1 MPPDPRGSRD
11 GTRYLLSHGARIG
24 DRPNTFVPE
33 GKTISFYS
41 EFDQNTLRTIG
52 LAALSAGDI
61 TPTDT
66 FEAGDEVANYV
77 LVQFEDSAMAEHL
90 AAESSASG
98 GTLYFTGA
106 ELPSP
111 AWLCTT
117 PDLCVKPRH
126 HATCQGVF
134 SLISENEI
142 YSVSCRGSAG
152 GPGTSTFEMEGS
164 NDFMAEMQT
173 EARRILDWSKTNP
186 DEAMEYY
193 QSLSEATRAM
203 LNGAN
208 TNLGKWAEDYYKGG
222 GTDTP
227 AAVVEARNYIESHG
241 DVAFADFADQMEPQ
255 QRSTAFADDGVLNGY
270 WLGYSRRLLHN
281 EGAEAFFAFF
291 ITLEQGW
298 QTLLSADEELM
309 TAIAL
314 GSQAAP
320 GETPQVVESSE
331 WQPTDADYQT
341 AASTGQFFVKNLDE
355 DIDATWEVGTFVVL
369 LGDWSDELSAHVR
382 QSHDYASGT
391 FQVERATFGAGKLVF
406 SGVPPVHQGTIESFI
421 EGFSDKKVK
430 FD

>member
-1 MPPDPRGSRD
+1 MARA
-11 GTRYLLSHGARIG
+11 YLLSHGARIG
-24 DRPNTFVPE
+24 DRPNTFVPT
-33 GKTISFYS
+33 GKSISFYS

-61 TPTDT
+61 TPTET

-77 LVQFEDSAMAEHL
+77 LVEFEDSAMAEHL
-90 AAESSASG
+90 AAASSASG

-117 PDLCVKPRH
+117 PDLCVKPNH
-126 HATCQGVF
+126 HATCQGIF
-134 SLISENEI
+134 KLISENEI
-142 YSVSCRGSAG
+142 YSVSCRGLAG
-152 GPGTSTFEMEGS
+152 GPGGSTFEMEG
-164 NDFMAEMQT
+164 NRDFMDEMGAETIRILTWAQT
-173 EARRILDWSKTNP
+173 EP
-186 DEAMEYY
+186 DAAMQYY

-208 TNLGKWAEDYYKGG
+208 TNLAKWAEDYYKGG

-227 AAVVEARNYIESHG
+227 AAVVEARNYLESHG
-241 DVAFADFADQMEPQ
+241 DVAFADFADQMEPM
-255 QRSTAFADDGVLNGY
+255 QRSTAFADDDVLNGY
-270 WLGYSRRLLHN
+270 WLGYARRLLRN
-281 EGAEAFFAFF
+281 EGAQAFFTFF
-291 ITLEQGW
+291 ATLEQGW
-298 QTLLSADEELM
+298 QTLLSADDELM

-320 GETPQVVESSE
+320 GETPQVVEGSY
-331 WQPTDADYQT
+331 WQPTDDDFQN
-341 AASTGQFFVKNLDE
+341 ASSAGQFFVKNLDE

-369 LGDWSDELSAHVR
+369 LGEPSDELASHVR

-430 FD
+430 FE